1 MQSSCGEVHPRA
13 RGGECFGG
21 SLLNEIPGIF
31 FLCEMISST
40 LGSRTYEMFCAPA
53 DPVILKP
60 SCAALEMIAEVLRL
74 LVESLGLA
82 MVEGL
87 RSGWKTAG
95 TLVRFDA
102 LKTSRSPF
110 LPATD
115 HFGREHL
122 TRNSL

>member
-1 MQSSCGEVHPRA
+1 MFRRIAPR
-13 RGGECFGG
+13 R
-21 SLLNEIPGIF
+21 NPGNF

-122 TRNSL
+122 RRNSL

>member
-1 MQSSCGEVHPRA
+1 
-13 RGGECFGG
+13 
-21 SLLNEIPGIF
+21 
-31 FLCEMISST
+31 
-40 LGSRTYEMFCAPA
+40 MFCAPV
-53 DPVILKP
+53 DPVNPKP
-60 SCAALEMIAEVLRL
+60 SCEALEKISAILRL

-87 RSGWKTAG
+87 RLGWKAVG
-95 TLVRFDA
+95 TPRRFDA